1 MNIPNYDLRTNTE
14 FTLFEFKS
22 NGPKG
27 EIVKG
32 IAYSAIQSEVLYNLG
47 FGDLFFDPIKNGFVI
62 NDLIV
67 SDNADRNAVLATV
80 AKSAYIFTEKYPNRS
95 VFFKG
100 STKTRTRLY
109 RRAISINLKEL
120 SETFHIFGAMKD
132 ENGAILDIPFDSN
145 GDFYGFIIKRKL
157 K

>member
-22 NGPKG
+22 NDPKG

-80 AKSAYIFTEKYPNRS
+80 AKSAYIFTEKYPTRS

>member
-100 STKTRTRLY
+100 STKGRTRLY

>member
-67 SDNADRNAVLATV
+67 SDNVDRNAVLATV
-80 AKSAYIFTEKYPNRS
+80 AKSAYIFTEKYPTRS